1 MGGGWENRFP
11 VQLVGGFGVA
21 VISISFSSTF
31 FVDSFQEI
39 ENNISQELFAA
50 VDLLRAM
57 LFGLCQKEHRGTEW
71 SQNRTEW
78 I

>member
-1 MGGGWENRFP
+1 MGEP
-11 VQLVGGFGVA
+11 IPSA
-21 VISISFSSTF
+21 VSWWLWCRSDFHIVLLNF
-31 FVDSFQEI
+31 FVVDSFQEI

-57 LFGLCQKEHRGTEW
+57 LFGLCQKEHQGTEW